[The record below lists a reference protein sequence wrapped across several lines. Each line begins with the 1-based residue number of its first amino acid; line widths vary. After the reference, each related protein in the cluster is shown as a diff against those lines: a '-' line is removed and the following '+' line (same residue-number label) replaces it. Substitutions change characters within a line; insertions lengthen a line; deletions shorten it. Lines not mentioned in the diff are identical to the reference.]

1 MLALVTKNCYRGER
15 VGRRVRSVG
24 IGRLRLLLRLGVE
37 KMMMAEKRN
46 PLNISSE
53 VTKLE
58 RKLREQLIVFSALI
72 QQTIRV

>member
-1 MLALVTKNCYRGER
+1 M
-15 VGRRVRSVG
+15 GRRVGSVG
-24 IGRLRLLLRLGVE
+24 IGRLGLLLRFGVE